1 MRFGGA
7 FSAVFRRVTAFI
19 SRRSGFYPHSRTFNL
34 QTDFR
39 GRDGV
44 PASQADS
51 LGNLQ
56 TSLNSCRE
64 VTIQAYKW
72 RGIGQAIAAESA

>member
-7 FSAVFRRVTAFI
+7 FGAVFRRVAAFI
-19 SRRSGFYPHSRTFNL
+19 SHRSGFYSHSCAL
-34 QTDFR
+34 SVQADSR
-39 GRDGV
+39 GRGGV

-56 TSLNSCRE
+56 TSLNSCRD
-64 VTIQAYKW
+64 VSIQAYEG
-72 RGIGQAIAAESA
+72 RGIGWTIEAESG